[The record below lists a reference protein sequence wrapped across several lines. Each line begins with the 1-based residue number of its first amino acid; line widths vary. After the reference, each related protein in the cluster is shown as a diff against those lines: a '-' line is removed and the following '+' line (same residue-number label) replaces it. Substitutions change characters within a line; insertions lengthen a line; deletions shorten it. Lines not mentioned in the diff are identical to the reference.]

1 MKRSLIATLFLVV
14 MIAAASGSRAAPPA
28 ARSAPQF
35 GGCRW
40 FCDTTNS
47 SFTTLSACG
56 AACGG
61 PSHCEEVC

>member
-35 GGCRW
+35 GACRW
-40 FCDTTNS
+40 FCDTTGKA
-47 SFTTLSACG
+47 FTTLSACA

-61 PSHCEEVC
+61 AAACEEVC

>member
-1 MKRSLIATLFLVV
+1 

-35 GGCRW
+35 GACRW
-40 FCDTTNS
+40 FCDTTGK
-47 SFTTLSACG
+47 SFSTLSACA

-61 PSHCEEVC
+61 PAACEEVC